1 MDPAEFD
8 RHDFVYS
15 FGQVWKKIMTDP
27 QGFFL
32 AMPLTGGLVNP
43 LVFATLC
50 LLIAGLGFLVS
61 GSKLG
66 LALMLVGLGIVR
78 LFIGAA
84 FLLLVAR
91 KLFEGRGDFEATFR
105 ACAYAA
111 APVVLLWVPVVRY
124 LAVLYSAYLLIIG
137 LQRAQG
143 FDSVRAV
150 LTVVLVGMAGMFLSL
165 PFGGPGRMWRGLRFL
180 SSG

>member
-66 LALMLVGLGIVR
+66 LAVMLVGLGIVR

-84 FLLLVAR
+84 FLLLVA
-91 KLFEGRGDFEATFR
+91 
-105 ACAYAA
+105 
-111 APVVLLWVPVVRY
+111 
-124 LAVLYSAYLLIIG
+124 
-137 LQRAQG
+137 
-143 FDSVRAV
+143 
-150 LTVVLVGMAGMFLSL
+150 
-165 PFGGPGRMWRGLRFL
+165 
-180 SSG
+180 